1 MENGAGTLVKI
12 LTPVSLCI
20 SVMALCVCV
29 YVCASQDTNK
39 PLPWVIPISPEGFEA
54 MQPLTATPPKT
65 VCGGWSWFSSLGS
78 LAVRKVYTQVQA
90 GTHTHI
96 HTHTVT
102 QCLFTGHTLFF
113 LAFFPLLPHMY
124 VHSLWTSWGP
134 SACQGSIQTQLRLL
148 HAAITTRW
156 TRGKHIR
163 AGFFLLFCIRLV
175 RFRDLEVGQVG
186 ECGARVEQ

>member
-1 MENGAGTLVKI
+1 MPFFYGLNYILLNCLITIFIAIENGAGTLVKI

-54 MQPLTATPPKT
+54 MQPLTATPAKT

-90 GTHTHI
+90 GTHTH
-96 HTHTVT
+96 THAHRNTVS
-102 QCLFTGHTLFF
+102 FHWWHTLF
-113 LAFFPLLPHMY
+113 PRLLP
-124 VHSLWTSWGP
+124 
-134 SACQGSIQTQLRLL
+134 
-148 HAAITTRW
+148 AAPT
-156 TRGKHIR
+156 HIR
-163 AGFFLLFCIRLV
+163 ALALNV
-175 RFRDLEVGQVG
+175 M
-186 ECGARVEQ
+186 GALCMSGLHPNTATVATCCNYYQMDQRKTH